1 MRTLVTATATAVVLM
16 VVLAAF
22 ATAETPAAGTAPSQ
36 VAKATTTPGPESLLG
51 EPYILSWE
59 RDARYRGREPFRT
72 VLHPVGGER
81 RKAGKLKLPR
91 TPSEET
97 AFVKKAQSCVEEAA
111 AAVEEADFA
120 LAEEKLELA
129 KRMAEVNLSTKSAVE
144 AMATVVAGLAETSI
158 QLDSMRAR
166 ASLKQAL
173 ETAAKMQAY
182 FDNDRHG
189 EVVSLFKELSE
200 LDDEKGL
207 RNPEVSST
215 ATPLMAAAGELA
227 RRAEVHI
234 EFAQMEFDI
243 SAVSHFPGGRSFAIV
258 NGEVIGEGGAVAPE
272 LALASVDG
280 KRVTFDFKGERVS
293 LDLAE

>member
-173 ETAAKMQAY
+173 ETAATM
-182 FDNDRHG
+182 
-189 EVVSLFKELSE
+189 
-200 LDDEKGL
+200 
-207 RNPEVSST
+207 
-215 ATPLMAAAGELA
+215 
-227 RRAEVHI
+227 RRA
-234 EFAQMEFDI
+234 
-243 SAVSHFPGGRSFAIV
+243 SGTPRS
-258 NGEVIGEGGAVAPE
+258 PPRPR
-272 LALASVDG
+272 L
-280 KRVTFDFKGERVS
+280 
-293 LDLAE
+293 